1 MRTIMKIS
9 MAGLVAAALAGP
21 VQAQDT
27 YPDLKGTWVGKGTA
41 IVLGTPKH
49 HDKTAAKT
57 PRLSDQ
63 NFTFKITDQKD
74 GRFWGTMESPRGK
87 DLMIG
92 ILAPDKK
99 RVLVAGEEGTAE
111 GRLID
116 ANTFEWCYDH
126 HTKDSIVVSCNTVR
140 RQGS

>member
-1 MRTIMKIS
+1 MHTIAKMS
-9 MAGLVAAALAGP
+9 LAGLFTLTLAGTSL
-21 VQAQDT
+21 AQDT

-41 IVLGTPKH
+41 IVLGAPKH
-49 HDKTAAKT
+49 HDKTAAKA

-74 GRFWGTMESPRGK
+74 GRFWGTMESARGK
-87 DLMIG
+87 DLVIG

-111 GRLID
+111 GRLVD
-116 ANTFEWCYDH
+116 NNTFEWCYDH